1 MIKPHNTKIKDRH
14 QSDAFIKAARAAE
27 CDEDPKRFE
36 ERLKRVV
43 QPRAV
48 SPKKKPQRDKAM

>member
-1 MIKPHNTKIKDRH
+1 MPAKAKQDVKSK
-14 QSDAFIKAARAAE
+14 QSAAFIKAARAAE

-43 QPRAV
+43 KSAKPLPLRL
-48 SPKKKPQRDKAM
+48 KKR